1 MAESGYIST
10 NLTPKQLQFIKLLDE
25 YEVDIFSIEEI
36 QKKLK
41 SKFENLNEIIEN
53 LVRKEILL
61 RIERG
66 KYCKANFKD
75 EMAIANILVPDA
87 AIAYWSALNIHGFTE
102 QISNTV
108 FVQTTK
114 SKKGKKVFGVEYRF
128 IKVAKRKHTGIIKQG
143 FGNRQYRITD
153 VEKTIIDCFD
163 IPDYSGGYDNLI
175 KAFYRAPLKTDKLI
189 EYCNA
194 IHNIAAIKRMAVIAD
209 TTSKKGLSAFL
220 QFAKKKV
227 NPKYNLFDPFGQE
240 TGEFNNKW
248 KMRMN
253 LSEEKI
259 KRMCQ
264 SAY

>member
-1 MAESGYIST
+1 MSDSSYISV
-10 NLTPKQLQFIKLLDE
+10 NLTPKQLHFIKLLDE

-41 SKFENLNEIIEN
+41 TKFENLNEIIEN
-53 LVRKEILL
+53 LVHKEILM

-75 EMAIANILVPDA
+75 EMAVANILVPDA
-87 AIAYWSALNIHGFTE
+87 AVAYWSALNTHSLTE

-128 IKVAKRKHTGIIKQG
+128 IKVAKRKHTGIIKKG
-143 FGNRQYRITD
+143 FGNHQYRITD

-163 IPDYSGGYDNLI
+163 IPEYAGGYDNLI
-175 KAFYRAPLKTDKLI
+175 KAFYRAPLKANKLI
-189 EYCNA
+189 EYSEA

-209 TTSKKGLSAFL
+209 STGKKGLSAFL

-227 NPKYNLFDPFGQE
+227 NLKYNLFDPFGQE
-240 TGEFNNKW
+240 SGEFNNKW
-248 KMRMN
+248 KVRMN

-259 KRMCQ
+259 RQMCQ
-264 SAY
+264 SEY

>member
-1 MAESGYIST
+1 MADGSYISV
-10 NLTPKQLQFIKLLDE
+10 NLTSKQLHFTKLLDD

-41 SKFENLNEIIEN
+41 TKFENLNEIIEN
-53 LVRKEILL
+53 LVRKEILM

-75 EMAIANILVPDA
+75 EMAVANILVPDA
-87 AIAYWSALNIHGFTE
+87 AIAYWSALNTHNLTE

-143 FGNRQYRITD
+143 FGNRQYRITN
-153 VEKTIIDCFD
+153 VEKTIVDCFD
-163 IPDYSGGYDNLI
+163 IPEYAGGYDNLI
-175 KAFYRAPLKTDKLI
+175 KAFYHAPLKANKLI
-189 EYCNA
+189 EYSNA

-209 TTSKKGLSAFL
+209 STGKKGLSAFL

-227 NPKYNLFDPFGQE
+227 NLKYNLFDPFGQVG
-240 TGEFNNKW
+240 GEFNNKW
-248 KMRMN
+248 KVRMN

-259 KRMCQ
+259 RQMCQ
-264 SAY
+264 NEY